1 MPKLVIDEQEI
12 EVPAGTKVIEAAE
25 KLGIMIPRFC
35 FHPALGAVGAC
46 RMCAVKFVAG
56 PVKGIQ
62 MSCMVAALDGMV
74 VSTTDPEAVDFRR
87 HVIEWLM
94 LHHPHDCPVCDEGGH
109 CLLQD
114 TTISG
119 GHGLR
124 RYRGPKRT
132 YHDQDLGPLVRHEM
146 NRCIHCYRCVRYYQ
160 EVAGCFDLGAM
171 QIANRVYFGRFA
183 DGPLESPFAGNL
195 IDICPTGVFTDKPSR
210 FCGRRWEFQRAASV
224 CLHCSLGCRTVAS
237 ARYRQMVRQEAGR
250 SPTVNGHFICDRGRY
265 GFFYADLPD
274 RPRQARVGDALKPA
288 PEAVEFARR
297 QLARIS
303 ASAGPDAVAA
313 IGGLRSSLET
323 QAFLA
328 RLCRANNWRPP
339 VFFGSAGL
347 AARVHSAVAALDPD
361 LAVSLQEIETADTV
375 IVVGADP
382 LNEAPMLALALRQA
396 QRRGASILVADPR
409 PVRLP
414 LEFRHVP
421 LAPEGLAA
429 FLGAVVKGALSARAA
444 EGLAELPRAFWDAL
458 PASPDPDAAVELTD
472 CRRPV
477 VVCGTETVPDA
488 LPAFAADCARL
499 LAVGRER
506 SGLFYLLPG
515 AGAFSAA
522 RLSVPGASL
531 EAVVDAIEAD
541 RIKALVVAEA
551 DPLGSFPDRPRL
563 ERALA
568 RLELLVVLDYLPTAT
583 AARAQVLLP
592 TATIFEAG
600 GILVNQEGR
609 VQTAAPVLTGGIP
622 IAQTGTGGHP
632 PRDYAAGLPGGRPIP
647 AWRLLSRLAADPQ
660 TSGAGDL
667 AARIADVLP
676 EFARLPQTGDLP
688 AQGVRLPLGG
698 AAPFTSPVETTA
710 AARPDGLT
718 LLLAQRTFGT
728 ETLSA
733 LSPPLRALEA
743 PPRVGLGPQSA
754 EALGLAA
761 GDRLVI
767 NASGGCFEATLAVC
781 AHTAPGVLVVPRHR
795 DLNWQL
801 LGPSGT
807 RIASGHIQRATDQRA
822 AAPED
827 ERS

>member
-1 MPKLVIDEQEI
+1 MPTLVIDDQEI

-46 RMCAVKFVAG
+46 RVCAVKFVAG

-132 YHDQDLGPLVRHEM
+132 YQDQDLGPLVRHEM
-146 NRCIHCYRCVRYYQ
+146 NRCIHCYRCVRFYQ

-210 FCGRRWEFQRAASV
+210 FCGRRWEFQRAPSV

-237 ARYRQMVRQEAGR
+237 ARYRQMVRQEAGH

-265 GFFYADLPD
+265 GFFYADQPQ

-288 PEAVEFARR
+288 SEAVAFARR
-297 QLARIS
+297 ELARI
-303 ASAGPDAVAA
+303 AESAGPDAVAA
-313 IGGLRSSLET
+313 VGGLRSSLET

-328 RLCRANNWRPP
+328 RLCRASGWRPP
-339 VFFGSAGL
+339 AFFSTAGL
-347 AARVHSAVAALDPD
+347 AARVAAAVAGLSPE
-361 LAVSLQEIETADTV
+361 LAVCLQEIQSADAV

-382 LNEAPMLALALRQA
+382 VNEAPMLALALRQA
-396 QRRGASILVADPR
+396 QRRGASVLVADPR

-421 LAPEGLAA
+421 LAPEDLIP
-429 FLGAVVKGALSARAA
+429 FLGAVVKGALPPRTA
-444 EGLAELPRAFWDAL
+444 EDLADLPRAFWETL
-458 PASPDPDAAVELTD
+458 PAAGESGSATALAD
-472 CRRPV
+472 CRRPLI
-477 VVCGTETVPDA
+477 VCGTEAVPDA

-499 LAVGRER
+499 LALGRER
-506 SGLFYLLPG
+506 CGLFYLLPG

-522 RLSVPGASL
+522 RLSPFGASL
-531 EAVVDAIEAD
+531 EAVVEAIEAG
-541 RIKALVVAEA
+541 RITALVVVEA
-551 DPLGSFPDRPRL
+551 DPLGDFPDRPRL

-568 RLELLVVLDYLPTAT
+568 RLEVLVVLDYLPSAT
-583 AARAQVLLP
+583 AAQAQVLLP

-609 VQTAAPVLTGGIP
+609 VQRAAPVLTGGIP
-622 IAQTGTGGHP
+622 VAQSGAGGHP
-632 PRDYAAGLPGGRPIP
+632 PRDYAAGLPGGRPMP
-647 AWRLLSRLAADPQ
+647 AWHFLSQLTGDAQAAD
-660 TSGAGDL
+660 TGDL
-667 AARIADVLP
+667 AGRIAEVLP
-676 EFARLPQTGDLP
+676 EFARLPKGADLP

-698 AAPFTSPVETTA
+698 AAAFTSPRQTTA
-710 AARPDGLT
+710 AVRPDGLT
-718 LLLAQRTFGT
+718 LLLTQRTFGT

-733 LSPPLRALEA
+733 LSAPLRALEA
-743 PPRVGLGPQSA
+743 PPQVSLCPQSA

-767 NASGGCFEATLAVC
+767 NASGGCFDATLAVC
-781 AHTAPGVLVVPRHR
+781 PQTAPGVLVVPCHR
-795 DLNWQL
+795 DLNWQI

-807 RIASGHIQRATDQRA
+807 RIAPGHIQRASEQHA
-822 AAPED
+822 AAPQD

>member
-1 MPKLVIDEQEI
+1 MPTLVIDEQEI

-46 RMCAVKFVAG
+46 RVCAVKFVAG

-132 YHDQDLGPLVRHEM
+132 YHDQDLGPLVQHEM
-146 NRCIHCYRCVRYYQ
+146 NRCIHCYRCVRFYQ
-160 EVAGCFDLGAM
+160 EFAGCFDLGAM

-237 ARYRQMVRQEAGR
+237 VRYRQVVRQEAGR
-250 SPTVNGHFICDRGRY
+250 SPAVNGHFICDRGRY

-274 RPRQARVGDALKPA
+274 RPRQARVGDAAKPL
-288 PEAVEFARR
+288 PDAVAFA
-297 QLARIS
+297 QQELARITQ
-303 ASAGPDAVAA
+303 SAGPDAIAA
-313 IGGLRSSLET
+313 VGGLRSSLET
-323 QAFLA
+323 QACLA
-328 RLCRANNWRPP
+328 RLCRANGWQPP
-339 VFFGSAGL
+339 AFFGSAGL
-347 AARVHSAVAALDPD
+347 AARVHSAVAALDPE
-361 LAVSLQEIETADTV
+361 LAVSLQEIETADAV

-396 QRRGASILVADPR
+396 QRRGARILVADPR

-421 LAPEGLAA
+421 LAAESLAA

-444 EGLAELPRAFWDAL
+444 EGLADLPRAFWNAL
-458 PASPDPDAAVELTD
+458 PAGADSDAAAELTD

-477 VVCGTETVPDA
+477 VVCGTEAVPDA

-515 AGAFSAA
+515 AGAFTAG
-522 RLSVPGASL
+522 RLSPPGASL

-568 RLELLVVLDYLPTAT
+568 RLELLVVLDYLASAT

-600 GILVNQEGR
+600 GLLVNQEGR
-609 VQTAAPVLTGGIP
+609 VQRAEPVMTGGIP
-622 IAQTGTGGHP
+622 VAQTGAGGHP
-632 PRDYAAGLPGGRPIP
+632 PRDYAAGLPGGRPMP
-647 AWRLLSRLAADPQ
+647 AWRLLSQLTADPQ
-660 TSGAGDL
+660 AADAGDP
-667 AARIADVLP
+667 AACIAEVLP
-676 EFARLPQTGDLP
+676 EVASLP
-688 AQGVRLPLGG
+688 AQGMRLPLYG
-698 AAPFTSPVETTA
+698 AAGFTSTPETSTA
-710 AARPDGLT
+710 GQPAGLA
-718 LLLAQRTFGT
+718 LLLTQQTFGS
-728 ETLSA
+728 EALSA
-733 LSPPLRALEA
+733 LSPPLQALER
-743 PPRVGLGPQSA
+743 PPRVSLSPESA
-754 EALGLAA
+754 GALGLAA
-761 GDRLVI
+761 GDRLVV
-767 NASGGCFEATLAVC
+767 NAAGGCFEATLAVC
-781 AHTAPGVLVVPRHR
+781 AQTAPGVLVVPRHR

-801 LGPSGT
+801 LGPSGS
-807 RIASGHIQRATDQRA
+807 RIARAHIQRADDPHA
-822 AAPED
+822 AAPRD
-827 ERS
+827 KRS